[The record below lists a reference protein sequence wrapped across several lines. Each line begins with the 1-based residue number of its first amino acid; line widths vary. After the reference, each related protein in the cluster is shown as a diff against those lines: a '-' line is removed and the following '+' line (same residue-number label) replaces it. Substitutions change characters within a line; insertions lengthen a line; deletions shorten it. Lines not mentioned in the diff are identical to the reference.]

1 MKQLFTFKLSKSTLV
16 FTAIFVLL
24 TTLYL
29 LPAKAQAPS
38 QTANSYVKP
47 YTALY
52 QFGFNTAY
60 YGNGW
65 DDYGVATL
73 MKKAGGNSLRTTLP
87 DAFLKKWGY
96 TIRLQTFKDYVEKLK
111 MNEITVFVETPVE
124 ANRDKTK
131 FPGCDQ
137 ESKIFKNLYEPIWNS
152 NGTVNTNNYYADYIY
167 NTVKVYGPYVK
178 IWEVWNEPDI
188 TNGDPGQWYTRNP
201 TPCELYN
208 LNAPLSHYIRMLRI
222 TYEVV
227 KKYDPDDYIATGGI
241 GYGAFLDAVLRNTDN
256 PGGGTVTSS
265 YPRKGGAYFDILSFH
280 FYPSYSLRKW
290 DNAIMNFRYF
300 RNSDK
305 ALEATFNARNEFLN
319 VLNKYGYNGTTY
331 PAKPLIITET
341 NVPKKTYEWRYG
353 SDDMQRNYVMKMSIK
368 AAKGKISQVDHF
380 VIGDGA
386 DINTSTNEYNLM
398 GAFENLTRD
407 KPGTEKLTPA
417 GIGHQTVSK
426 LLYGLRYDPTIT
438 GQMALPTNV
447 DGAAFKQGTNVVYA
461 LWAKTVTDQSE
472 NASANYR
479 FPSVLKLATVKKY
492 SWNYSQTGGSAIL
505 NAQGT
510 IALGGT
516 PSFFIMNT
524 PAATTLASAGSVT
537 NTLSSLNAPGQNTTD
552 LNSEEV
558 KAYPNPFTDKVYLNL
573 AAYDDGNSTN
583 ARLQL
588 IDMGGAVLKTQ
599 TLNLKDNASN
609 VEMNFQQLN
618 LKPGVYLI
626 KLSGEDLEDKTF
638 KVIKN

>member
-1 MKQLFTFKLSKSTLV
+1 MKQLFTFQQRKRISGFIAAFMLTICISLQLV
-16 FTAIFVLL
+16 
-24 TTLYL
+24 YGQ
-29 LPAKAQAPS
+29 PPS
-38 QTANSYVKP
+38 QTADTYVKP

-52 QFGFNTAY
+52 RFGFNTAY

-65 DDYGVATL
+65 DDYGIATL
-73 MKKAGGNSLRTTLP
+73 MKKAGGNTLRTTLP

-111 MNEITVFVETPVE
+111 MDEITVFVETPVE
-124 ANRDKTK
+124 ANRDRTK
-131 FPGCDQ
+131 FSGCDQ
-137 ESKIFKNLYEPIWNS
+137 ESKIFKNLYEPIWNA
-152 NGTVNTNNYYADYIY
+152 NGTVNANNYYADYIY

-188 TNGDPGQWYTRNP
+188 TNNDPGQWYTRNP

-227 KKYDPDDYIATGGI
+227 KRYNPDDYVATGGI

-256 PGGGTVTSS
+256 PSGGTITSS
-265 YPRKGGAYFDILSFH
+265 YPRKGGAYFDILSYH

-319 VLNKYGYNGTTY
+319 VLNKYGYNGKTY

-353 SDDMQRNYVMKMSIK
+353 SDEMQRNYVMKMSIK
-368 AAKGKISQVDHF
+368 AAKAKISQVDLF

-386 DINTSTNEYNLM
+386 DISNSTNEYNLM
-398 GAFENLTRD
+398 GAYENLIRD

-417 GIGHQTVSK
+417 GVGHLTVSK
-426 LLYGLRYDPTIT
+426 LLYGYRYDPTIT
-438 GQMALPTNV
+438 GQMALPSNI
-447 DGAAFKQGTNVVYA
+447 DGAAFKQDNKVVYA

-472 NASANYR
+472 NASATYR
-479 FPSVLKLATVKKY
+479 FPSVLKLATVKRF
-492 SWNYSQTGGSAIL
+492 SWDYSQTNGSAIL
-505 NAQGT
+505 NAQSNIT
-510 IALGGT
+510 LGGT

-524 PAATTLASAGSVT
+524 PATNTLATAGSVANTLASV
-537 NTLSSLNAPGQNTTD
+537 NAPQQTETN

-558 KAYPNPFTDKVYLNL
+558 TAYPNPFTDKVYLNL
-573 AAYDDGNSTN
+573 SAYDGTSTN

-588 IDMGGAVLKTQ
+588 IDMAGAVLKTQ
-599 TLNLKDNASN
+599 SLNLKNDADN
-609 VEMNFQQLN
+609 VEMNFQQLD

-626 KLSGEDLEDKTF
+626 KLSGDDLEGKTF